1 MAKTGTSCR
10 KSAKWALVVLLTFG
24 TTLCAQTN
32 GTTTRSD
39 VPAGCDPNVMSEK
52 YWSIWSDNALAEIDR
67 DIEKYRKGVFDLF
80 PLRHNRSQRQPS
92 HRDR

>member
-1 MAKTGTSCR
+1 MKNRNSCR
-10 KSAKWALVVLLTFG
+10 KSAKCLFAALLTFG

-32 GTTTRSD
+32 GTTTSRD

-67 DIEKYRKGVFDLF
+67 NIEKFRKGDFCEKIREKFVEIK
-80 PLRHNRSQRQPS
+80 
-92 HRDR
+92 